1 MKNISKIIGLFFL
14 TLGDLCKTL
23 PHPLSFLFLSTIG
36 SPAVN
41 IFDF

>member
-1 MKNISKIIGLFFL
+1 MEIKLQIADKVYR
-14 TLGDLCKTL
+14 DLCKTL